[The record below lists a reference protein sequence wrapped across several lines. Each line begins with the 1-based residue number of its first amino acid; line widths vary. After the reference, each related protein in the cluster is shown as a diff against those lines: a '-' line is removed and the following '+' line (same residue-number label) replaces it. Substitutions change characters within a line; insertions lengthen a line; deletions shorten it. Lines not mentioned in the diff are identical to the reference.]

1 MSEAT
6 HVSLSAL
13 LDFGWGRLL
22 AGAQSRD
29 AAARHP
35 TLATFGLSGWPEMRS
50 VVLRAVNPDTGT
62 LEVHTDVASE
72 KVSELREAPNAGL
85 HVWDPSASLQIR
97 LRGKMKERPRKEL
110 PPIWEG
116 VPDQARKVY
125 GGHPYPGYAI
135 QSPYDHTD
143 DPQLDRFAVLKF
155 EVAEIE
161 LLLIEADK
169 HKRALYRRV
178 NGFSGQWLAP

>member
-1 MSEAT
+1 MSELLPP
-6 HVSLSAL
+6 SLTEL
-13 LDFGWGRLL
+13 LSLGWGRLL
-22 AGAQSRD
+22 AGARSSD

-50 VVLRAVNPDTGT
+50 VVLRSVNTDKGT

-72 KVSELREAPNAGL
+72 KVSELREEPNAGL
-85 HVWDPSASLQIR
+85 HVWDPEASLQIR

-110 PPIWEG
+110 AAIWEA

-125 GGHPYPGYAI
+125 GGHPYPGYEI
-135 QSPYDHTD
+135 SSPYDHQC
-143 DPQLDRFAVLKF
+143 DPQIDRFAVLRF
-155 EVAEIE
+155 DVAEIE

-169 HKRALYRRV
+169 HKRALYRRRD
-178 NGFSGQWLAP
+178 GFAGQWLAP

>member
-1 MSEAT
+1 MPDPV
-6 HVSLSAL
+6 HPSLTEL
-13 LDFGWGRLL
+13 LTLGWGRLL

-50 VVLRAVNPDTGT
+50 VVLRSVNQDEGT

-72 KVSELREAPNAGL
+72 KVSELRESPNAGL
-85 HVWDPSASLQIR
+85 HVWDPAAALQIR
-97 LRGKMKERPRKEL
+97 LRGRMHERPRKDL
-110 PPIWEG
+110 PAIWEA

-135 QSPYDHTD
+135 SSPFDHTD
-143 DPQLDRFAVLKF
+143 DPQIDRFAVLRF

-169 HKRALYRRV
+169 HKRALYRRLD
-178 NGFSGQWLAP
+178 GFAGQWLAP